1 MQDVNPKWSAAG
13 LVLVCKK
20 CSEER
25 IPEET
30 PEIAKKIGDFSLR
43 DWLKKALKEREL
55 WGAVRVVGTSC
66 MDVCAKG
73 KVTVC
78 IDPQTPGAQSETFVV
93 DPLDEREAVLE
104 RIVKRFSR

>member
-1 MQDVNPKWSAAG
+1 MQDVTPKWSASG

-25 IPEET
+25 IPDET
-30 PEIAKKIGDFSLR
+30 PEIAERLGDFSLR
-43 DWLKKALKEREL
+43 DWLKAELKLRGL
-55 WGAVRVVGTSC
+55 WGGVRVLGTTC

-78 IDPQTPGAQSETFVV
+78 IDPRREGAAAETFVV

-104 RIVKRFSR
+104 RIVRALG

>member
-1 MQDVNPKWSAAG
+1 MQDVNPKWSAGG

-30 PEIAKKIGDFSLR
+30 PEIAAKLGDFSLR
-43 DWLKKALKEREL
+43 DWLKVQLKERGI
-55 WGAVRVVGTSC
+55 WGGVRVVGTSC
-66 MDVCAKG
+66 LDVCALG

-78 IDPQTPGAQSETFVV
+78 IDPHTLGRRPETFVV
-93 DPLDEREAVLE
+93 DPLDERDAVLA
-104 RIVKRFSR
+104 RIVERFS